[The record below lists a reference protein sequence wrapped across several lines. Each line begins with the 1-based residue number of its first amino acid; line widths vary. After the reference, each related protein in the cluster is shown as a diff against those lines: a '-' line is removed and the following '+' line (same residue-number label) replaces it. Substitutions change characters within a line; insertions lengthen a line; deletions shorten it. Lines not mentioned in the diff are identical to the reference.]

1 MMVVVVVV
9 VVSPVIRPQ
18 ITDTVIAGQTT
29 TTIYIITGT
38 SCPLQLSTIMADDSD
53 TYIKYIH

>member
-1 MMVVVVVV
+1 MQMVV

-29 TTIYIITGT
+29 TTIYITTGT
-38 SCPLQLSTIMADDSD
+38 SCPLQGLGGVS
-53 TYIKYIH
+53 

>member
-1 MMVVVVVV
+1 V

-29 TTIYIITGT
+29 TTIHTLK
-38 SCPLQLSTIMADDSD
+38 P
-53 TYIKYIH
+53 